1 MTVNEYNKVDNT
13 CFLIEQQSKKLCKEN
28 NIDFYNYLGFFMP
41 LLINYIDYKN
51 KIQIV
56 KNCDFENKILTK
68 AILNKANFALKE
80 NELELAIQNFNFAKN
95 KLYAWLDKTKT
106 PYFFI
111 LNPIYKY
118 GAGIDYNSY
127 FIKRFGYVKYKH
139 TGTQNLDIA
148 FDYAIYKLAL

>member
-68 AILNKANFALKE
+68 AILNK
-80 NELELAIQNFNFAKN
+80 
-95 KLYAWLDKTKT
+95 D
-106 PYFFI
+106 
-111 LNPIYKY
+111 
-118 GAGIDYNSY
+118 
-127 FIKRFGYVKYKH
+127 
-139 TGTQNLDIA
+139 
-148 FDYAIYKLAL
+148 